1 MTKSENPLNI
11 PFDLSKKANLSYD
24 QEADVLY
31 ISLGEP
37 VPATSIDCGNN
48 LIIRYD
54 ENTKMIVGFTIT
66 NLCSLLKLELDT

>member
-1 MTKSENPLNI
+1 MATLEKTSI
-11 PFDLSKKANLSYD
+11 PFNLSKQANLSYD

-37 VPATSIDCGNN
+37 VEATSIDCGDN

-54 ENTKMIVGFTIT
+54 EDSKAIVGFTILNPRT
-66 NLCSLLKLELDT
+66 TLENELE